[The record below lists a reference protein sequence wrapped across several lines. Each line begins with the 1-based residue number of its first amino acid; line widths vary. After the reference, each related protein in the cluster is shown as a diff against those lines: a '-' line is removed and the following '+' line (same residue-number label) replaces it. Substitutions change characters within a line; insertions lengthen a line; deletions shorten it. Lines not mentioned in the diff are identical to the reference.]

1 MKIEDLV
8 LKFNNSSKK
17 GIIRVFDQNGDLLI
31 KDFICD
37 ELFIDYLPVL
47 D

>member
-8 LKFNNSSKK
+8 LNFNNSSKK
-17 GIIRVFDQNGDLLI
+17 GIIRVFDQSGHLLI

-37 ELFIDYLPVL
+37 ELFIDYLPAL